1 MNIFYSLFFL
11 FGVIVSFFILLGI
24 YLFRRGKIVVL
35 SYSVAGGIVG
45 LLISSLFPFF
55 LAVPNDFGS
64 DIFGFLT
71 ILSLSGIGFI
81 LGFLYGLRVLAKR
94 TEATVVASSPSIL
107 QKTSRV
113 IVGILVIIILAIA
126 LIPVSIQIGG
136 KIQRSR
142 EDAKTIQSV
151 KAASE
156 KLDASCN
163 DVGYYRNISATES
176 AFGYGSGCGDPPSTF
191 YPYPEEFLKCREF
204 VISYELKSINSHAVG
219 KFIKIIAHGGWFPEP
234 DTYRYAETKTC
245 TKSPIIS
252 DEEKNPK
259 IDIVYPKPGG
269 IISQKGNGFITWM
282 YRNIGDSFRLK
293 LCLVDRPT
301 VCDLYPDE
309 FPKSNKNFMGEPTVS
324 APEIG
329 AGSYLV
335 PVPNPDYKRQN
346 GFSTTIPGP
355 LLLRLESV
363 QNPEIF
369 DTVEVQ
375 VTE

>member
-1 MNIFYSLFFL
+1 
-11 FGVIVSFFILLGI
+11 
-24 YLFRRGKIVVL
+24 
-35 SYSVAGGIVG
+35 
-45 LLISSLFPFF
+45 
-55 LAVPNDFGS
+55 
-64 DIFGFLT
+64 
-71 ILSLSGIGFI
+71 
-81 LGFLYGLRVLAKR
+81 
-94 TEATVVASSPSIL
+94 
-107 QKTSRV
+107 
-113 IVGILVIIILAIA
+113 
-126 LIPVSIQIGG
+126 
-136 KIQRSR
+136 
-142 EDAKTIQSV
+142 
-151 KAASE
+151 
-156 KLDASCN
+156 
-163 DVGYYRNISATES
+163 
-176 AFGYGSGCGDPPSTF
+176 
-191 YPYPEEFLKCREF
+191 
-204 VISYELKSINSHAVG
+204 
-219 KFIKIIAHGGWFPEP
+219 
-234 DTYRYAETKTC
+234 
-245 TKSPIIS
+245 
-252 DEEKNPK
+252 
-259 IDIVYPKPGG
+259 
-269 IISQKGNGFITWM
+269 M